1 MKPFVPLNDKTY
13 IKILLADDHEMVAD
27 SLSRLIMAMDD
38 IQVTATFYD
47 GLQLLESYH
56 LHDFDIIVTDLQM
69 PRLSGIDLTLH
80 LREHKPDVK
89 ILILTM
95 VEDAVMIREAIR
107 AGVNGYIFKKSN
119 KSELEKAIRTV
130 ASGNNYFPQEVILKL
145 AEISNENTTNGH
157 EQLQEIGVLTKR
169 EIEIIRMIVQEMSNM
184 DVAAQLNLSITTVET
199 HRRNI
204 FKKLNVNSAL
214 GLLKYAIKHNLLE

>member
-1 MKPFVPLNDKTY
+1 MKPFVPLNNKTY

-56 LHDFDIIVTDLQM
+56 LHDFDLIVTDLQM

-80 LREHKPDVK
+80 IREHKPDVK

-119 KSELEKAIRTV
+119 KTELEKAIRTV
-130 ASGNNYFPQEVILKL
+130 AGGNNYFPQEVILKL
-145 AEISNENTTNGH
+145 AEISNENNTNGH
-157 EQLQEIGVLTKR
+157 EQLQDIGVLTKR
-169 EIEIIRMIVQEMSNM
+169 EIEIIRMIVQEMSNL
-184 DVAAQLNLSITTVET
+184 DVAAQLHLSITTVET